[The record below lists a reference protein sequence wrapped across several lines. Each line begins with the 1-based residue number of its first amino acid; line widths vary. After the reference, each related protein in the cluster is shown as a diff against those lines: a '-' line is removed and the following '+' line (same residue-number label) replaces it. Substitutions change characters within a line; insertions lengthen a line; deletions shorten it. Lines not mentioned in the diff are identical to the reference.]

1 MTNQQQERLCKAV
14 EDTLRQAIQ
23 TPKNFQFLREQI
35 YAVCICLDDPVE
47 PEPTAPTVVKPKLLT
62 KIVSVNGDS
71 NGASKDEIT
80 LKYDANSRISSTIY
94 DGITYNYTYGTNTID
109 VKYKNDDGEDRT
121 IAYVLKDGKVVSKTS
136 SYSKYTFDYASGK
149 LQEYKEFDVDDNGNE
164 DLEDD
169 YKLTWSGANVTKIAK
184 EGRSYEV
191 TYSTIKGGSVA
202 AALFLFGG
210 GEVGHFPLDVDE
222 IRRNAPVLDKMGDMP
237 EYLPSM
243 VVETREYEDEGQL
256 KTETTTYTFTYT
268 QNGEGLITALKVVA
282 DSTNEKETTNYTL
295 TWK

>member
-1 MTNQQQERLCKAV
+1 M
-14 EDTLRQAIQ
+14 
-23 TPKNFQFLREQI
+23 
-35 YAVCICLDDPVE
+35 
-47 PEPTAPTVVKPKLLT
+47 
-62 KIVSVNGDS
+62 
-71 NGASKDEIT
+71 
-80 LKYDANSRISSTIY
+80 
-94 DGITYNYTYGTNTID
+94 
-109 VKYKNDDGEDRT
+109 
-121 IAYVLKDGKVVSKTS
+121 KDGKVVSKTS

-222 IRRNAPVLDKMGDMP
+222 IRRNAPILDKMGDMP
-237 EYLPSM
+237 EYLPSK
-243 VVETREYEDEGQL
+243 VV
-256 KTETTTYTFTYT
+256 ETTTYTFTYT